1 MGGDV
6 LASRE
11 KEDGEGVILRCGLV
25 MKKVSATLR
34 GSELDAYPLEHPGW
48 G

>member
-1 MGGDV
+1 M

-11 KEDGEGVILRCGLV
+11 KEDGEGVMLRCGLV

-34 GSELDAYPLEHPGW
+34 GSELDACPLEHPVW